1 MRFRTSGQVW
11 ELSLSHEEAWVVMVL
26 ADHDGTILH
35 ADCWRVTWKTRYSW
49 RHTKRLIDRLI
60 EKGTVIEV
68 KDNSGQAVRW
78 DLGFTSV
85 ARKQHN
91 L

>member
-1 MRFRTSGQVW
+1 VRFRTSGQVW
-11 ELSLSHEEAWVVMVL
+11 ELSLSHEEAWVMVL
-26 ADHDGTILH
+26 ADHDGTNIH
-35 ADCWRVTWKTRYSW
+35 AGCWCVAWKTGYSW
-49 RHTKRLIDRLI
+49 RHTKRLTDRLI